1 VTTIHDVARVVG
13 VSTADAPDA
22 VARQGAFELAVA
34 ATPDSGIDQVIH
46 GDFSEDSGVAAARLL
61 LGRTTLPQA
70 VVCANDQMAIGA
82 VRELQRAGVRVTAD
96 VAVTAPPAAAPPR
109 ED

>member
-1 VTTIHDVARVVG
+1 MTTIHDAARVAS
-13 VSTADAPDA
+13 VSTADAPDG
-22 VARQGAFELAVA
+22 VARQAAFEHAVA

-70 VVCANDQMAIGA
+70 VACANDQMAIG
-82 VRELQRAGVRVTAD
+82 L
-96 VAVTAPPAAAPPR
+96 APRTEILPTQVVIRTSCGCPPR